1 MEDELFKHKVL
12 VTESLLAFGFDKT
25 EDGYHY
31 RESILDG
38 QFDVLVQVATT
49 GELKADV
56 IDVDMGEPYT
66 AFRATTVTG
75 RFVGQV
81 REAYVALLENIV
93 SSCYIDKH
101 FQSEQANRIARR
113 LETTFSDVPD
123 FPFEKSPEIA
133 SFRVPVNRKWYALLF
148 PLNRQ
153 KLDASEEDEVVDVL
167 NIKVS
172 SDVYMDLLDKEGIY
186 PSYHMSKKNWMSIIL
201 DDRLSDELIWDLVV
215 TSRQLVAPKG
225 YQVEGEPDYWIIPA
239 NPKYYDIAAEFAASQ
254 EILWTQKAAMKKGDI
269 VAIYMTAPERCL
281 RYCCQV
287 IESDLT
293 NDGYRDRANIKT
305 LMRLRL
311 LVTFEDKDFSKE
323 RLAELGIT
331 TVRGPRR
338 VTKDLYIAL
347 KSSLV
352 DKGIKE
358 VNHD

>member
-1 MEDELFKHKVL
+1 MEDELIKHKAL
-12 VTESLLAFGFDKT
+12 VAENLLAFGFDKT
-25 EDGYHY
+25 DDAYHY
-31 RESILDG
+31 RETILDS
-38 QFDVLVQVATT
+38 QFEVFVQVATT

-56 IDVDMGEPYT
+56 IDVDMGEPYM
-66 AFRATTVTG
+66 AFRVVTATG
-75 RFVGQV
+75 IFVGQV
-81 REAYVALLENIV
+81 REAYLALLENIV
-93 SSCYIDKH
+93 STCYIDKP
-101 FQSEQANRIARR
+101 FQSEQANRLARR

-172 SDVYMDLLDKEGIY
+172 SDVCKELLDKEGIY
-186 PSYHMSKKNWMSIIL
+186 PSYHMPKKNWVSITL
-201 DDRLSDELIWDLVV
+201 DERLSDELIWDLVV

-225 YQVEGEPDYWIIPA
+225 YQVEGQPNYWIIPA

-269 VAIYMTAPERCL
+269 VVIYMTAPERCL

-287 IESDLT
+287 IEADLT
-293 NDGYRDRANIKT
+293 NDGYRDRADIKT

-311 LVTFEDKDFSKE
+311 LVTFEDQDFSKE

-338 VTKDLYIAL
+338 VTKALYTAL
-347 KSSLV
+347 KSSLM

-358 VNHD
+358 VHHD